1 MFPSTITT
9 SLLLGS
15 QLAAAGLIQRETTQ
29 LVNSTAC
36 SNVHILIA
44 RGTTETYPGSLETLA
59 ELITANNADTTYE
72 NLVYPATSE
81 TTTDSYHVGKKAA
94 RKQLTRSVFYFND
107 QLPYMLADWLTF
119 FYWMKQG
126 AMVIA
131 DTLAGGGGD
140 STLGNLTAPIDYD
153 IGEHIDALVLY
164 GDPRHAPNQPYNQG
178 YETFNVTGKYPRP
191 EFQVRYLTEH
201 YGKVIHDFCNVNDPV
216 CASGTNLTAHLVYPE
231 IWDKTAAGWVQSV
244 LDKQ

>member
-1 MFPSTITT
+1 MFPSTIAT

-94 RKQLTRSVFYFND
+94 RKQLTSFVERCGHTDSKLVV
-107 QLPYMLADWLTF
+107 LA
-119 FYWMKQG
+119 YSQG
-126 AMVIA
+126 AMIIA

-153 IGEHIDALVLY
+153 IGKHIDALVLY

-231 IWDKTAAGWVQSV
+231 IWDTTAAGWVQSV